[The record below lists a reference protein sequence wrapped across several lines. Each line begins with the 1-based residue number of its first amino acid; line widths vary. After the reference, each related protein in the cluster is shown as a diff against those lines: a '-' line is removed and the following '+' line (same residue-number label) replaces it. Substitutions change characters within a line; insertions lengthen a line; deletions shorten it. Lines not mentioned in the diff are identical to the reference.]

1 MRDARVKGNDLL
13 IEELIDDPLYKFF
26 EDGTILTLVTKTGKI
41 SVKNVWRKAGWTTK
55 TKYVCM
61 HYKGHQLQVHRIIY
75 RKFFGKLDDK
85 LTINH
90 KDGNPSNN
98 SIENLELVTQS
109 ENMFHKYAVLKH
121 KPTFGSAKINKEI
134 ADQIRIESKLG
145 VKGSKLR
152 VKYGLAKGTISR
164 IINNKIWK

>member
-1 MRDARVKGNDLL
+1 MRDTRVKGNDLL

-26 EDGTILTLVTKTGKI
+26 EDGTVLTLVTKTGKI
-41 SVKNVWRKAGWTTK
+41 SVKGVWREAGYTK
-55 TKYVCM
+55 PTGYMSV
-61 HYKGHQLQVHRIIY
+61 HYHKRKLQLHRIIY
-75 RKFFGKLDDK
+75 RKFLGPLNDK

-121 KPTFGSAKINKEI
+121 KPTFGNAKINKEI

-152 VKYGLAKGTISR
+152 IKYGLAKGTISE